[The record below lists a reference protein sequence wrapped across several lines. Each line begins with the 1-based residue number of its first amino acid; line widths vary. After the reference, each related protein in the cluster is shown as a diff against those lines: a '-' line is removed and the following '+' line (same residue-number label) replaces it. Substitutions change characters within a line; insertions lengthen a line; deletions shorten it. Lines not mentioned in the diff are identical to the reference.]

1 MKKPKTK
8 SIYCMI
14 PFYMNSGTELK
25 TVVFMV
31 WGLGRV
37 LTGKGQKAASG
48 CQKYLVFGLGG
59 GYMLI
64 TCTLLYII

>member
-1 MKKPKTK
+1 
-8 SIYCMI
+8 MI

-37 LTGKGQKAASG
+37 LTGEG
-48 CQKYLVFGLGG
+48 QKYLVFGLGG
-59 GYMLI
+59 GYVLI
-64 TCTLLYII
+64 TCTLLYM

>member
-1 MKKPKTK
+1 
-8 SIYCMI
+8 MI

-48 CQKYLVFGLGG
+48 CQKYLVFGLSG
-59 GYMLI
+59 GYVLI
-64 TCTLLYII
+64 YYNYIFLIYI